1 MNGRLIRQIR
11 KSKGWTQQQL
21 ATAAG
26 VSQSVI
32 AELESGT
39 RSSASLVTLK
49 RLATTLEVT
58 VDALVSESATA
69 PAA

>member
-1 MNGRLIRQIR
+1 
-11 KSKGWTQQQL
+11 
-21 ATAAG
+21 
-26 VSQSVI
+26 VI

-58 VDALVSESATA
+58 VDALVSESASA
-69 PAA
+69 PRGMKHRNPRAVQTSRGVSHKEDYSRD